1 MKPWGSV
8 LRKHLVNKGKVAYQ
22 TKDYLHYILIHNS
35 SEYGLAV
42 TSRGKK
48 TKNKRLNF
56 FVNLRI
62 RYGGKRFSTEQA
74 FDHMTVDI
82 GQAELPS
89 LVTKGQFLMVDPT

>member
-8 LRKHLVNKGKVAYQ
+8 FRKHLVNKGKVAYQ

-48 TKNKRLNF
+48 NEKQTTEFFRKFKN
-56 FVNLRI
+56 
-62 RYGGKRFSTEQA
+62 
-74 FDHMTVDI
+74 
-82 GQAELPS
+82 
-89 LVTKGQFLMVDPT
+89 

>member
-1 MKPWGSV
+1 MDWQLQAEV
-8 LRKHLVNKGKVAYQ
+8 
-22 TKDYLHYILIHNS
+22 
-35 SEYGLAV
+35 
-42 TSRGKK
+42 KK

-89 LVTKGQFLMVDPT
+89 LVTKGQFLMVNPAEV